1 MSLSRVSMLTS
12 GQIQHPCPVTPLSY
26 RDRLAKVP
34 ASLWLKIWAAVLF
47 ATVCSSLNRFWWW
60 YLSTDRQAFATF
72 FCPSVLPCYYLLPDV
87 CVAMLQSKILSIP
100 WVYRSSMMKSWIQP
114 KWYASSASSF
124 NSAVMVFLST
134 AKDKPLVY
142 CTLLYVLAWPGPTF
156 HAHSVASCCPC
167 HFSNSCH
174 VFHVWSVASCCLHH
188 VSNKFELL
196 LADKSYADAH

>member
-1 MSLSRVSMLTS
+1 
-12 GQIQHPCPVTPLSY
+12 
-26 RDRLAKVP
+26 
-34 ASLWLKIWAAVLF
+34 
-47 ATVCSSLNRFWWW
+47 
-60 YLSTDRQAFATF
+60 
-72 FCPSVLPCYYLLPDV
+72 
-87 CVAMLQSKILSIP
+87 MLQSKILSIP

-196 LADKSYADAH
+196 LADKSYADATFHAHSVASCCPSHFSRICRAFHVCRVASCCLHQVSNKFQLLLADKSYADGHSRRGHVFA